1 MFTLCLRFTGI
12 MAGDEDNTSLIPDDR
27 PRIIWKH
34 SPLRWNLKMSYS
46 FFLLAEIAA
55 VGFYIYEYW
64 KIVSPIFTSK
74 NATQG
79 PVNDGKRNTS
89 EDQLEDVS
97 YLNMTKTY
105 SITLMTLNSLD
116 TLNCWIFLGVIVTS
130 PLFIGCSTMM
140 KNLSRLPRFWTLLFC
155 FFVTLSGN
163 IIEIVSPFVFM
174 YSFPL
179 TTALSVTFIISA
191 LSQAIMLGA
200 LNQTKI
206 CDLVQGETSTFK
218 GALTVFFVR
227 LLANLIVTTFHL
239 TVILCLLAGAKER
252 FSKEKGAIT
261 NSVIMFLYLPFYK
274 MGTGLL
280 WSKILRDDGHIF
292 GRI

>member
-1 MFTLCLRFTGI
+1 
-12 MAGDEDNTSLIPDDR
+12 MAGDEDNPSLIPDDR

-55 VGFYIYEYW
+55 VGFYFYEYW

-79 PVNDGKRNTS
+79 PV
-89 EDQLEDVS
+89 DVS
-97 YLNMTKTY
+97 YLNMTQTY

-155 FFVTLSGN
+155 LFLTLSGN

-174 YSFPL
+174 YRFPL
-179 TTALSVTFIISA
+179 TTALSVTFVISA
-191 LSQAIMLGA
+191 LSQTIMLGA

-261 NSVIMFLYLPFYK
+261 NSVSMFLYLPFYK